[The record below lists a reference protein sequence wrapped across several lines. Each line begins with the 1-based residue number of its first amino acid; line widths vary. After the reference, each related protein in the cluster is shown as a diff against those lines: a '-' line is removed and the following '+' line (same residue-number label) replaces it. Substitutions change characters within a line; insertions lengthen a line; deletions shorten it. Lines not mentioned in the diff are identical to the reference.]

1 MKIIRLFVTITVF
14 LTILLPSFAEES
26 EPEKYIVRT
35 VYFLPKDREPRQDI
49 DAKID
54 KMLKRVHKFY
64 ADQMENYGY
73 DKTFR
78 YETDPDGKALVH
90 HIVGKHDDAQYRKNP
105 TSSFGEFAKKI
116 QTPNTILLVFI
127 DVSGGTIYVNGGN
140 MCGVAF
146 YSGGRIL
153 IPAYGGC
160 FSRITTAHEL
170 GHTFGLPHD
179 WRSGRHIMSY
189 GPGEDKISEAAAL
202 WLDVNPYFNKHRVD
216 AEDRTST
223 SPPQIK
229 DLPVIAYPPDVYHAY
244 FEVTDDRLH
253 HAQLQSLPSWK
264 KTGLS
269 MHGSQTL
276 QGERDFVKYISTGKG
291 ARLTV
296 VDVYGNS
303 NSKWI
308 SFKDVKPSLI
318 LDISGGIADV
328 PDENYTSI
336 RGPWLWMI
344 APAEEN
350 KGGKDSTHIDS
361 LAVVSANTVNEETVS
376 KYGANEGETV
386 GNYAWTLGEIPPN
399 GNINTMLVNIGMTEN
414 TNLDDITSYAFTTL
428 VSETDQPN
436 VMMRVGS
443 DDSIKVWLNGEV
455 VWSNATNRGY
465 RKHDDVFPVNLKKG
479 DNLLLVKV
487 SDGSGSWGMHV
498 GVDAQVFPVYRV
510 PTTTPVYSV
519 AIGGVCNLTPE
530 TTNASADIEYILTVM
545 NTGNTKDT
553 IKLATSGNTTY
564 LRSKKEFDYG
574 DLLTDTTLSP
584 VSVSLAPGASSK
596 VALVVPGFVRATAG
610 DYAVK
615 VTAASENDNTKT
627 AQIITTATIKPFH
640 GVVLAGV
647 DDLTTKTS
655 DVNIGVKYAL
665 TVTNTGNINDT
676 IKLTTS
682 GEVTPTLSQKSVSL
696 APGNSLKVTLTIPG
710 TALATIGDYTVNV
723 IATSEGDNTKADQI
737 RTTTNVHSVPVA
749 IANRN
754 LQDGLIG
761 HWLFDARSGKTVSDA
776 SGNGNNAILLN
787 GATLELNDGKIE
799 GALQL
804 DGNNG
809 AAVSD
814 FADSINGLSAFTLA
828 LWVKSN
834 RANTSKGFI
843 YTGEPDGENPAVY
856 LSYDPAGTL
865 GGGVNLIKA
874 SVNTTEG
881 VQTYES
887 ASGVQ
892 TTEWQHI
899 TLTWQSGEKLA
910 LYINGMPDPSTFNGT
925 ATEGEVTGAIKLL
938 IGRADE
944 DRHASWDGL
953 IDDLRIYNRVLS
965 AEEIADL
972 VPNALSPPVMM
983 PTYEPHNRIRGP
995 WLWMIAPTKQ
1005 NQGGKDSTHIDSLAV
1020 VSANTVNEETTSKYG
1035 ANEGETVGN
1044 YAWTLGEIPPNG
1056 NINTMLVN
1064 IGMTENTDLDDFT
1077 SYALITLVSETDQS
1091 NVMMR
1096 VGSDDSIKVWLN
1108 GEVVWS
1114 QATNRGHNDTV
1125 DIFPVNLKKGDNL
1138 LLVKVSERRGTW
1150 GMHVGVDTEIF
1161 PVYRVPTAIPVYG
1174 IALVGS
1180 NLTTEATNVWAGIKY
1195 IFKVTNTGNTKDTIK
1210 LATSGNVTAM
1220 LSQPSVW
1227 LAPGASSKVTLTIPA
1242 TALAA
1247 VGDYE
1252 VKVAATS
1259 ESDSAKTDQITT
1271 KTTIK
1276 P

>member
-78 YETDPDGKALVH
+78 YETDPDGKTLVH

-105 TSSFGEFAKKI
+105 ASSFGEFAKKI

-127 DVSGGTIYVNGGN
+127 DVSGGTISGN
-140 MCGVAF
+140 ACGVT

-160 FSRITTAHEL
+160 FNWITTAHEL
-170 GHTFGLPHD
+170 GHTFVLPHD
-179 WRSGRHIMSY
+179 FRDGRYIMSY
-189 GPGEDKISEAAAL
+189 GPGPQDRISECAAA
-202 WLDVNPYFNKHRVD
+202 WLSLHPYFNGGRVS
-216 AEDRTST
+216 EVEQGVKVER
-223 SPPQIK
+223 
-229 DLPVIAYPPDVYHAY
+229 LPSIAYPPENLHLFFKITDSEGLYHLRFLHLHTMMHSCKTLSGNQATVK
-244 FEVTDDRLH
+244 FDTATVKGSKRVNIQTVDRN
-253 HAQLQSLPSWK
+253 
-264 KTGLS
+264 GN
-269 MHGSQTL
+269 
-276 QGERDFVKYISTGKG
+276 
-291 ARLTV
+291 AR
-296 VDVYGNS
+296 YSG
-303 NSKWI
+303 WF
-308 SFKDVKPSLI
+308 SFGDIEPTLI
-318 LDISGGIADV
+318 LNISGGIADV

-344 APAEEN
+344 APTEEN

-361 LAVVSANTVNEETVS
+361 LAVVSANTVNEETLS

-436 VMMRVGS
+436 VMMQVGS

-455 VWSNATNRGY
+455 VFSNATNRGY
-465 RKHDDVFPVNLKKG
+465 RKNDDVFPVNLKKG

-487 SDGSGSWGMHV
+487 SDRSGSWGMHV

-530 TTNASADIEYILTVM
+530 ITNASADIEYILTVM

-564 LRSKKEFDYG
+564 LRSKKELDYD

-596 VALVVPGFVRATAG
+596 VVLVVPGFVRATAG

-655 DVNIGVKYAL
+655 DVNTDVKYAL

-682 GEVTPTLSQKSVSL
+682 GEVTPTLSQKSVAL

-710 TALATIGDYTVNV
+710 TALATTGDYTVNV

-737 RTTTNVHSVPVA
+737 RTTTNVHSDA
-749 IANRN
+749 I
-754 LQDGLIG
+754 
-761 HWLFDARSGKTVSDA
+761 
-776 SGNGNNAILLN
+776 
-787 GATLELNDGKIE
+787 
-799 GALQL
+799 
-804 DGNNG
+804 
-809 AAVSD
+809 
-814 FADSINGLSAFTLA
+814 
-828 LWVKSN
+828 
-834 RANTSKGFI
+834 
-843 YTGEPDGENPAVY
+843 PD
-856 LSYDPAGTL
+856 
-865 GGGVNLIKA
+865 
-874 SVNTTEG
+874 TEEI
-881 VQTYES
+881 V
-887 ASGVQ
+887 
-892 TTEWQHI
+892 
-899 TLTWQSGEKLA
+899 
-910 LYINGMPDPSTFNGT
+910 DPS
-925 ATEGEVTGAIKLL
+925 
-938 IGRADE
+938 
-944 DRHASWDGL
+944 
-953 IDDLRIYNRVLS
+953 
-965 AEEIADL
+965 
-972 VPNALSPPVMM
+972 VMM
-983 PTYEPHNRIRGP
+983 PVYQVHNSIRGP

-1020 VSANTVNEETTSKYG
+1020 VSANTVNEETLSKYG
-1035 ANEGETVGN
+1035 ANEGDTVGD
-1044 YAWTLGEIPPNG
+1044 YTWTLGEIPPNG

-1077 SYALITLVSETDQS
+1077 SYALITLVSETDQP

-1114 QATNRGHNDTV
+1114 NATNRGHNDTV
-1125 DIFPVNLKKGDNL
+1125 DTFPVNLKKGDNL
-1138 LLVKVSERRGTW
+1138 LLVKVSERQGIW

-1174 IALVGS
+1174 VALVGS

-1227 LAPGASSKVTLTIPA
+1227 LAPGVSSKVTLTIPA

-1252 VKVAATS
+1252 VKVIATS
-1259 ESDSAKTDQITT
+1259 ESNSAKTDQITT

>member
-1 MKIIRLFVTITVF
+1 MKFISLFVTITAF
-14 LTILLPSFAEES
+14 LTILLPSFAQES

-35 VYFLPKDREPRQDI
+35 VYFLPNDREPRQDI

-105 TSSFGEFAKKI
+105 ASSFGEFAKKI

-127 DVSGGTIYVNGGN
+127 DVSGGTIYVSGVTTSGDV
-140 MCGVAF
+140 CGAA

-160 FSRITTAHEL
+160 FNRIPIAHEL

-179 WRSGRHIMSY
+179 WRSGRYIMSY
-189 GPGEDKISEAAAL
+189 GPGQDKISEAAAL
-202 WLDVNPYFNKHRVD
+202 WLDVHPYFNKHRVD

-264 KTGLS
+264 KNELS

-276 QGERDFVKYISTGKG
+276 QGERGFVKYISTGKG

-308 SFKDVKPSLI
+308 SFKDVKPTLI
-318 LDISGGIADV
+318 LDISGQVTDV
-328 PDENYTSI
+328 PDKNYTSI

-344 APAEEN
+344 APTEEN
-350 KGGKDSTHIDS
+350 MGGKDSTHIDS
-361 LAVVSANTVNEETVS
+361 LAVVSANTVTEETVS

-386 GNYAWTLGEIPPN
+386 GNYVWTLGEIPPN

-498 GVDAQVFPVYRV
+498 GVDAEVFPVYRV
-510 PTTTPVYSV
+510 PTNNPVYGV
-519 AIGGVCNLTPE
+519 ALGGVCNVTPE
-530 TTNASADIEYILTVM
+530 IMNASADIEYIFTVM

-564 LRSKKEFDYG
+564 LRSKKELDND

-655 DVNIGVKYAL
+655 DVNTGVKYAL

-710 TALATIGDYTVNV
+710 TALATTSDYTVNV
-723 IATSEGDNTKADQI
+723 IATSEGDNTKVDQI
-737 RTTTNVHSVPVA
+737 RTITNVY
-749 IANRN
+749 
-754 LQDGLIG
+754 
-761 HWLFDARSGKTVSDA
+761 SDT
-776 SGNGNNAILLN
+776 I
-787 GATLELNDGKIE
+787 
-799 GALQL
+799 
-804 DGNNG
+804 
-809 AAVSD
+809 
-814 FADSINGLSAFTLA
+814 
-828 LWVKSN
+828 
-834 RANTSKGFI
+834 
-843 YTGEPDGENPAVY
+843 PD
-856 LSYDPAGTL
+856 T
-865 GGGVNLIKA
+865 
-874 SVNTTEG
+874 
-881 VQTYES
+881 
-887 ASGVQ
+887 
-892 TTEWQHI
+892 
-899 TLTWQSGEKLA
+899 
-910 LYINGMPDPSTFNGT
+910 
-925 ATEGEVTGAIKLL
+925 
-938 IGRADE
+938 
-944 DRHASWDGL
+944 
-953 IDDLRIYNRVLS
+953 
-965 AEEIADL
+965 EEIVD
-972 VPNALSPPVMM
+972 PPVM
-983 PTYEPHNRIRGP
+983 PIYQVHNRIRGP
-995 WLWMIAPTKQ
+995 WLWMIAPTEQ

-1035 ANEGETVGN
+1035 ANEGETVGD
-1044 YAWTLGEIPPNG
+1044 YTWTLGEIPPDG
-1056 NINTMLVN
+1056 NINTMLMN
-1064 IGMTENTDLDDFT
+1064 IGMTENTDLDNFT
-1077 SYALITLVSETDQS
+1077 SYALITLVSETDQP

-1108 GEVVWS
+1108 GEVIWS
-1114 QATNRGHNDTV
+1114 NATNRGHNDTV

-1138 LLVKVSERRGTW
+1138 LLVKVSDRAGTW

-1174 IALVGS
+1174 VALVGMS
-1180 NLTTEATNVWAGIKY
+1180 NLTTEATDVWAGIKY

-1227 LAPGASSKVTLTIPA
+1227 LAPGVSSKVTLTIPA

-1259 ESDSAKTDQITT
+1259 ESDSTKTAQITT
-1271 KTTIK
+1271 TTIIK

>member
-1 MKIIRLFVTITVF
+1 
-14 LTILLPSFAEES
+14 
-26 EPEKYIVRT
+26 
-35 VYFLPKDREPRQDI
+35 
-49 DAKID
+49 
-54 KMLKRVHKFY
+54 MLKRVHKFY

-105 TSSFGEFAKKI
+105 ASSFGEFAKKI

-127 DVSGGTIYVNGGN
+127 DVSGGTIYVSGVTTSGDV
-140 MCGVAF
+140 CGAA

-160 FSRITTAHEL
+160 FNRIPIAHEL

-179 WRSGRHIMSY
+179 WRSGRYIMSY
-189 GPGEDKISEAAAL
+189 GPGQDKISEAAAL
-202 WLDVNPYFNKHRVD
+202 WLDVHPYFNKHRVD

-264 KTGLS
+264 KNELS

-276 QGERDFVKYISTGKG
+276 QGERGFVKYISTGKG

-308 SFKDVKPSLI
+308 SFKDVKPTLI
-318 LDISGGIADV
+318 LDISGQVTDV
-328 PDENYTSI
+328 PDKNYTSI

-344 APAEEN
+344 APTEEN
-350 KGGKDSTHIDS
+350 MGGKDSTHIDS
-361 LAVVSANTVNEETVS
+361 LAVVSANTVTEETVS

-386 GNYAWTLGEIPPN
+386 GNYVWTLGEIPPN

-498 GVDAQVFPVYRV
+498 GVDAEVFPVYRV
-510 PTTTPVYSV
+510 PTNNPVYGV
-519 AIGGVCNLTPE
+519 ALGGVCNVTPE
-530 TTNASADIEYILTVM
+530 IMNASADIEYIFTVM

-564 LRSKKEFDYG
+564 LRSKKELDND

-655 DVNIGVKYAL
+655 DVNTGVKYAL

-710 TALATIGDYTVNV
+710 TALATTSDYTVNV
-723 IATSEGDNTKADQI
+723 IATSEGDNTKVDQI
-737 RTTTNVHSVPVA
+737 RTITNVY
-749 IANRN
+749 
-754 LQDGLIG
+754 
-761 HWLFDARSGKTVSDA
+761 SDT
-776 SGNGNNAILLN
+776 I
-787 GATLELNDGKIE
+787 
-799 GALQL
+799 
-804 DGNNG
+804 
-809 AAVSD
+809 
-814 FADSINGLSAFTLA
+814 
-828 LWVKSN
+828 
-834 RANTSKGFI
+834 
-843 YTGEPDGENPAVY
+843 PD
-856 LSYDPAGTL
+856 T
-865 GGGVNLIKA
+865 
-874 SVNTTEG
+874 
-881 VQTYES
+881 
-887 ASGVQ
+887 
-892 TTEWQHI
+892 
-899 TLTWQSGEKLA
+899 
-910 LYINGMPDPSTFNGT
+910 
-925 ATEGEVTGAIKLL
+925 
-938 IGRADE
+938 
-944 DRHASWDGL
+944 
-953 IDDLRIYNRVLS
+953 
-965 AEEIADL
+965 EEIVD
-972 VPNALSPPVMM
+972 PPVM
-983 PTYEPHNRIRGP
+983 PIYQVHNRIRGP
-995 WLWMIAPTKQ
+995 WLWMIAPTEQ

-1035 ANEGETVGN
+1035 ANEGETVGD
-1044 YAWTLGEIPPNG
+1044 YTWTLGEIPPDG
-1056 NINTMLVN
+1056 NINTMLMN
-1064 IGMTENTDLDDFT
+1064 IGMTENTDLDNFT
-1077 SYALITLVSETDQS
+1077 SYALITLVSETDQP

-1108 GEVVWS
+1108 GEVIWS
-1114 QATNRGHNDTV
+1114 NATNRGHNDTV

-1138 LLVKVSERRGTW
+1138 LLVKVSDRAGTW

-1174 IALVGS
+1174 VALVGMS
-1180 NLTTEATNVWAGIKY
+1180 NLTTEATDVWAGIKY

-1227 LAPGASSKVTLTIPA
+1227 LAPGVSSKVTLTIPA

-1259 ESDSAKTDQITT
+1259 ESDSTKTAQITT
-1271 KTTIK
+1271 TTIIK

>member
-1 MKIIRLFVTITVF
+1 MKYIQFLAIFSILITC
-14 LTILLPSFAEES
+14 LQPNSFAQENK
-26 EPEKYIVRT
+26 PKANYVKAL
-35 VYFLPKDREPRQDI
+35 YFRPNDRPAKKNINDDI
-49 DAKID
+49 DKLMKHAQ
-54 KMLKRVHKFY
+54 KFY
-64 ADQMENYGY
+64 ANNMENHGFGR
-73 DKTFR
+73 KTFEL
-78 YETDPDGKALVH
+78 ETDKNGKTIVH
-90 HIVGKHDDAQYRKNP
+90 HIIGNDNYEFYKKDESKISRFFDKIKHTDH
-105 TSSFGEFAKKI
+105 
-116 QTPNTILLVFI
+116 TIVAFI
-127 DVSGGTIYVNGGN
+127 DVPGIGL
-140 MCGVAF
+140 CGVAWGLRAF
-146 YSGGRIL
+146 VNANGY
-153 IPAYGGC
+153 C
-160 FSRITTAHEL
+160 FNWNAVAHEL

-179 WRSGRHIMSY
+179 WRSGRYIMSY
-189 GPGEDKISEAAAL
+189 GPGPQDKISEAAAL
-202 WLDVNPYFNKHRVD
+202 WLDVHPYFNKHRVD

-264 KTGLS
+264 KTELS

-276 QGERDFVKYISTGKG
+276 QGERDFVEYISRGNG

-308 SFKDVKPSLI
+308 SFKDVEPTLI
-318 LDISGGIADV
+318 LDISGGVTDV

-344 APAEEN
+344 APTEEN

-376 KYGANEGETV
+376 KYGANEGDTV
-386 GNYAWTLGEIPPN
+386 GDYTWTLGEIPPN
-399 GNINTMLVNIGMTEN
+399 GNINTMLVNIGTTEN
-414 TNLDDITSYAFTTL
+414 TDLDDFTSYAFTTL

-455 VWSNATNRGY
+455 VFSNATNRGY
-465 RKHDDVFPVNLKKG
+465 RKNDDVFPVNLKKG

-487 SDGSGSWGMHV
+487 SDRSGSWGMHV
-498 GVDAQVFPVYRV
+498 GVDAEVFPVYRV
-510 PTTTPVYSV
+510 PTTTPVYGV
-519 AIGGVCNLTPE
+519 ALGCVCNVTPE
-530 TTNASADIEYILTVM
+530 ISNASADIEYILTVM

-564 LRSKKEFDYG
+564 LRSKKELDND

-627 AQIITTATIKPFH
+627 AQTITTATIKPFH

-655 DVNIGVKYAL
+655 DVNTDVKYAL

-682 GEVTPTLSQKSVSL
+682 GKVTPTLSQKSLSL

-710 TALATIGDYTVNV
+710 TALATTGDYTVNV

-737 RTTTNVHSVPVA
+737 RTITNVHSDT
-749 IANRN
+749 I
-754 LQDGLIG
+754 
-761 HWLFDARSGKTVSDA
+761 
-776 SGNGNNAILLN
+776 
-787 GATLELNDGKIE
+787 
-799 GALQL
+799 
-804 DGNNG
+804 
-809 AAVSD
+809 
-814 FADSINGLSAFTLA
+814 
-828 LWVKSN
+828 
-834 RANTSKGFI
+834 
-843 YTGEPDGENPAVY
+843 PD
-856 LSYDPAGTL
+856 T
-865 GGGVNLIKA
+865 
-874 SVNTTEG
+874 
-881 VQTYES
+881 
-887 ASGVQ
+887 
-892 TTEWQHI
+892 
-899 TLTWQSGEKLA
+899 
-910 LYINGMPDPSTFNGT
+910 
-925 ATEGEVTGAIKLL
+925 
-938 IGRADE
+938 
-944 DRHASWDGL
+944 
-953 IDDLRIYNRVLS
+953 
-965 AEEIADL
+965 EEIVA
-972 VPNALSPPVMM
+972 PPVMM
-983 PTYEPHNRIRGP
+983 PVYQVHNSIRGP

-1020 VSANTVNEETTSKYG
+1020 VTGYTVNESTVSKYG
-1035 ANEGETVGN
+1035 ANEGDTVGD
-1044 YAWTLGEIPPNG
+1044 YTWTIGEIPPNG

-1064 IGMTENTDLDDFT
+1064 IGMTENTDLDNFT
-1077 SYALITLVSETDQS
+1077 SYALITLVSETDQP

-1114 QATNRGHNDTV
+1114 NATNRGHNDTV

-1138 LLVKVSERRGTW
+1138 LLVKVSERQGIW

-1161 PVYRVPTAIPVYG
+1161 PVYRVPPTTPVYG
-1174 IALVGS
+1174 VAIGGVS
-1180 NLTTEATNVWAGIKY
+1180 KLTTEATDVWASIKY

-1227 LAPGASSKVTLTIPA
+1227 LAPGVSSKVTLTIPA

>member
-35 VYFLPKDREPRQDI
+35 VYFLPNDREPRQDI

-127 DVSGGTIYVNGGN
+127 DVSGGTIYFNGGN
-140 MCGVAF
+140 MCGVAS

-160 FSRITTAHEL
+160 FNRITTAHEL

-189 GPGEDKISEAAAL
+189 GPGKDKISEAAAL

-253 HAQLQSLPSWK
+253 HAQLQSRPSGE

-308 SFKDVKPSLI
+308 SFKDVKPTLI
-318 LDISGGIADV
+318 LDISGQVTDV
-328 PDENYTSI
+328 PDKNYTSI

-344 APAEEN
+344 APTEEN
-350 KGGKDSTHIDS
+350 MGGKDSTHIDS
-361 LAVVSANTVNEETVS
+361 LAVVSANTVTEETVS
-376 KYGANEGETV
+376 KYGANEGKTV
-386 GNYAWTLGEIPPN
+386 GNYVWTLGEIPPN
-399 GNINTMLVNIGMTEN
+399 GNINTMLVDIGMTEN
-414 TNLDDITSYAFTTL
+414 TDLDDFTSYAFTTL

-455 VWSNATNRGY
+455 VWSQAKNRG
-465 RKHDDVFPVNLKKG
+465 HNNIVDIFPVNLKKG

-487 SDGSGSWGMHV
+487 SDRAGTWGMHV

-510 PTTTPVYSV
+510 PTNNPVYGV
-519 AIGGVCNLTPE
+519 ALGGVCNVTPE
-530 TTNASADIEYILTVM
+530 IMNASADIEYIFTVM

-564 LRSKKEFDYG
+564 LRSKKELDYD

-596 VALVVPGFVRATAG
+596 VVLVVPGFVRATAG

-655 DVNIGVKYAL
+655 DVNTGVKYAL

-710 TALATIGDYTVNV
+710 TALATADDYAVNV
-723 IATSEGDNTKADQI
+723 IATSESDNTKTDQI
-737 RTTTNVHSVPVA
+737 RTITNVY
-749 IANRN
+749 
-754 LQDGLIG
+754 
-761 HWLFDARSGKTVSDA
+761 SDT
-776 SGNGNNAILLN
+776 I
-787 GATLELNDGKIE
+787 
-799 GALQL
+799 
-804 DGNNG
+804 
-809 AAVSD
+809 
-814 FADSINGLSAFTLA
+814 
-828 LWVKSN
+828 
-834 RANTSKGFI
+834 
-843 YTGEPDGENPAVY
+843 PD
-856 LSYDPAGTL
+856 T
-865 GGGVNLIKA
+865 
-874 SVNTTEG
+874 
-881 VQTYES
+881 
-887 ASGVQ
+887 
-892 TTEWQHI
+892 
-899 TLTWQSGEKLA
+899 
-910 LYINGMPDPSTFNGT
+910 
-925 ATEGEVTGAIKLL
+925 
-938 IGRADE
+938 
-944 DRHASWDGL
+944 
-953 IDDLRIYNRVLS
+953 
-965 AEEIADL
+965 EEIVD
-972 VPNALSPPVMM
+972 PPVM
-983 PTYEPHNRIRGP
+983 PIYQVHNRIRGP

-1005 NQGGKDSTHIDSLAV
+1005 NKGGKDSTHIDSLAV
-1020 VSANTVNEETTSKYG
+1020 VSASTVNEETLSKYG
-1035 ANEGETVGN
+1035 ANEGETVGD
-1044 YAWTLGEIPPNG
+1044 YVWTLGEIPTDG

-1064 IGMTENTDLDDFT
+1064 IGMTENTDLNDFT
-1077 SYALITLVSETDQS
+1077 SYALITLKSQKDQP
-1091 NVMMR
+1091 NVTMR

-1114 QATNRGHNDTV
+1114 NATNRGHNDTV

-1138 LLVKVSERRGTW
+1138 LLVKVSEGKGIW

-1161 PVYRVPTAIPVYG
+1161 PVYRAPTTTPVYG
-1174 IALVGS
+1174 VALVGMS
-1180 NLTTEATNVWAGIKY
+1180 NLTTEATDVWAGIKY

-1227 LAPGASSKVTLTIPA
+1227 LAPGVSSKVTLTIPA
-1242 TALAA
+1242 TALAT

-1252 VKVAATS
+1252 VKVVATS

>member
-1 MKIIRLFVTITVF
+1 MKFKCLFVTIISL
-14 LTILLPSFAEES
+14 LTILLPSFAQ
-26 EPEKYIVRT
+26 EPELQQNDYIVKLF
-35 VYFLPKDREPRQDI
+35 YFLPNDREPRQDI

-54 KMLKRVHKFY
+54 KMLKQVQKFY

-73 DKTFR
+73 DRKTFR
-78 YETDPDGKALVH
+78 FETDADGNAVVH
-90 HIVGKHDDAQYRKNP
+90 HIVGKKDDAQYRKNP
-105 TSSFGEFAKKI
+105 ASSFGEFAKKI

-127 DVSGGTIYVNGGN
+127 DVSGGTIGGN
-140 MCGVAF
+140 ACGVT

-160 FSRITTAHEL
+160 FNWITTAHEL
-170 GHTFGLPHD
+170 GHTFLLQHD
-179 WRSGRHIMSY
+179 FRNGSYIMSY
-189 GPGEDKISEAAAL
+189 GPGPQNKISQCAAE
-202 WLDVNPYFNKHRVD
+202 WLDVHPYFNPNRIRSNKRG
-216 AEDRTST
+216 
-223 SPPQIK
+223 QIK
-229 DLPVIAYPPDVYHAY
+229 MLSSSIAYPPNDVHTFFEITDPDGLYHVR
-244 FEVTDDRLH
+244 FLH
-253 HAQLQSLPSWK
+253 GYLTMHSCKSLDGEREIVKFTTPA
-264 KTGLS
+264 
-269 MHGSQTL
+269 QTL
-276 QGERDFVKYISTGKG
+276 ETDRVNVQV
-291 ARLTV
+291 A
-296 VDVYGNS
+296 DVNGHIT
-303 NSKWI
+303 WGGWF
-308 SFKDVKPSLI
+308 SFKNLEPNLI
-318 LDISGGIADV
+318 LDISGGVTDV
-328 PDENYTSI
+328 PDRLYSSI

-344 APAEEN
+344 APTKQN
-350 KGGKDSTHIDS
+350 QGGKDSTHIDS

-376 KYGANEGETV
+376 KYGANEGDTV
-386 GNYAWTLGEIPPN
+386 GDYTWTLGEIPPN
-399 GNINTMLVNIGMTEN
+399 GNINTMLVNIDMTEN
-414 TNLDDITSYAFTTL
+414 TDLDDFTSYAFTTL

-455 VWSNATNRGY
+455 VWSQATNRAY
-465 RKHDDVFPVNLKKG
+465 RKNDDVFPVNLKKG

-487 SDGSGSWGMHV
+487 SDRQGTWGMHV
-498 GVDAQVFPVYRV
+498 GVDAEVFPIYRV

-530 TTNASADIEYILTVM
+530 ISNASADIEYILTVM

-564 LRSKKEFDYG
+564 LRSKKELDYD

-596 VALVVPGFVRATAG
+596 VVLVVPGFVRATAG

-655 DVNIGVKYAL
+655 DVNTDVKYAL

-682 GEVTPTLSQKSVSL
+682 GEVTPTLSQKSVAL

-710 TALATIGDYTVNV
+710 TALATTGDYTVNV

-737 RTTTNVHSVPVA
+737 RTTTNVHSDA
-749 IANRN
+749 I
-754 LQDGLIG
+754 
-761 HWLFDARSGKTVSDA
+761 
-776 SGNGNNAILLN
+776 
-787 GATLELNDGKIE
+787 
-799 GALQL
+799 
-804 DGNNG
+804 
-809 AAVSD
+809 
-814 FADSINGLSAFTLA
+814 
-828 LWVKSN
+828 
-834 RANTSKGFI
+834 
-843 YTGEPDGENPAVY
+843 PD
-856 LSYDPAGTL
+856 
-865 GGGVNLIKA
+865 
-874 SVNTTEG
+874 TEEI
-881 VQTYES
+881 V
-887 ASGVQ
+887 
-892 TTEWQHI
+892 
-899 TLTWQSGEKLA
+899 
-910 LYINGMPDPSTFNGT
+910 DPS
-925 ATEGEVTGAIKLL
+925 
-938 IGRADE
+938 
-944 DRHASWDGL
+944 
-953 IDDLRIYNRVLS
+953 
-965 AEEIADL
+965 
-972 VPNALSPPVMM
+972 VMM
-983 PTYEPHNRIRGP
+983 PVYQVHNSIRGP

-1020 VSANTVNEETTSKYG
+1020 VSANTVNEETLSKYG
-1035 ANEGETVGN
+1035 ANEGDTVGD
-1044 YAWTLGEIPPNG
+1044 YTWTLGEIPPNG

-1077 SYALITLVSETDQS
+1077 SYALITLVSETDQP

-1114 QATNRGHNDTV
+1114 NATNRGHNDTV
-1125 DIFPVNLKKGDNL
+1125 DTFPVNLKKGDNL
-1138 LLVKVSERRGTW
+1138 LLVKVSERQGIW

-1174 IALVGS
+1174 VALVGS

-1227 LAPGASSKVTLTIPA
+1227 LAPGVSSKVTLTIPA

-1252 VKVAATS
+1252 VKVIATS
-1259 ESDSAKTDQITT
+1259 ESNSAKTDQITT

>member
-1 MKIIRLFVTITVF
+1 MEYIQFLAIFSILITY
-14 LTILLPSFAEES
+14 LQPNSFAQENK
-26 EPEKYIVRT
+26 PKANYVKAL
-35 VYFLPKDREPRQDI
+35 YFRPNDRPAKKNINDDI
-49 DAKID
+49 DKLMKHAQ
-54 KMLKRVHKFY
+54 KFY
-64 ADQMENYGY
+64 ANNMENHGFGR
-73 DKTFR
+73 KTFEL
-78 YETDPDGKALVH
+78 ETDKNGKTIVH
-90 HIVGKHDDAQYRKNP
+90 HIIGDDNYEFYKKDEQEILIFFDKIKN
-105 TSSFGEFAKKI
+105 TDHI
-116 QTPNTILLVFI
+116 QVAFI
-127 DVSGGTIYVNGGN
+127 DVPGIGLCGLVFELHVLVNANG
-140 MCGVAF
+140 
-146 YSGGRIL
+146 Y
-153 IPAYGGC
+153 C
-160 FSRITTAHEL
+160 FNWNAVTHEL
-170 GHTFGLPHD
+170 GHAFGLPHD
-179 WRSGRHIMSY
+179 WRSGRYIMSY
-189 GPGEDKISEAAAL
+189 GPGPQDKISEAAAL
-202 WLDVNPYFNKHRVD
+202 WLDVHPYFNKHRVD

-253 HAQLQSLPSWK
+253 HAQLQSRPSGE
-264 KTGLS
+264 KTELS

-276 QGERDFVKYISTGKG
+276 QGERDFVEYISMGND

-303 NSKWI
+303 NSKLI

-318 LDISGGIADV
+318 LDISGQVTDV
-328 PDENYTSI
+328 PDRLYSSI

-344 APAEEN
+344 APTKQN
-350 KGGKDSTHIDS
+350 QGGKDSTHIDS
-361 LAVVSANTVNEETVS
+361 LAVVSANTVNEETLS

-428 VSETDQPN
+428 VSETDQLN
-436 VMMRVGS
+436 VIMRVGS
-443 DDSIKVWLNGEV
+443 DDSVKVWLNGEV
-455 VWSNATNRGY
+455 VWSNATNRVY
-465 RKHDDVFPVNLKKG
+465 RKHDDVFLVNLKKG
-479 DNLLLVKV
+479 DNLLLMKV
-487 SDGSGSWGMHV
+487 SDRSGSWGMHV
-498 GVDAQVFPVYRV
+498 GVDTEVFPVYRV
-510 PTTTPVYSV
+510 PTAIPVYGV
-519 AIGGVCNLTPE
+519 AIGGVCNVTPE
-530 TTNASADIEYILTVM
+530 ITNASADIEYILTVM

-655 DVNIGVKYAL
+655 DVNTDVKYAL

-682 GEVTPTLSQKSVSL
+682 GEVTPTLSQKSVAL

-710 TALATIGDYTVNV
+710 TALATTGDYTVNV

-737 RTTTNVHSVPVA
+737 RTTTNVHSDA
-749 IANRN
+749 I
-754 LQDGLIG
+754 
-761 HWLFDARSGKTVSDA
+761 
-776 SGNGNNAILLN
+776 
-787 GATLELNDGKIE
+787 
-799 GALQL
+799 
-804 DGNNG
+804 
-809 AAVSD
+809 
-814 FADSINGLSAFTLA
+814 
-828 LWVKSN
+828 
-834 RANTSKGFI
+834 
-843 YTGEPDGENPAVY
+843 PD
-856 LSYDPAGTL
+856 
-865 GGGVNLIKA
+865 
-874 SVNTTEG
+874 TEEI
-881 VQTYES
+881 V
-887 ASGVQ
+887 
-892 TTEWQHI
+892 
-899 TLTWQSGEKLA
+899 
-910 LYINGMPDPSTFNGT
+910 DPS
-925 ATEGEVTGAIKLL
+925 
-938 IGRADE
+938 
-944 DRHASWDGL
+944 
-953 IDDLRIYNRVLS
+953 
-965 AEEIADL
+965 
-972 VPNALSPPVMM
+972 VMM
-983 PTYEPHNRIRGP
+983 PVYQVHNSIRGP
-995 WLWMIAPTKQ
+995 WLWMIAPTEQ

-1020 VSANTVNEETTSKYG
+1020 ITGYTVNENTVSKYG
-1035 ANEGETVGN
+1035 ANEGDTVGD

-1064 IGMTENTDLDDFT
+1064 IGMTENTDLDNFT
-1077 SYALITLVSETDQS
+1077 SYALITLVSETDQP

-1096 VGSDDSIKVWLN
+1096 VRSDDSIKVWLN

-1114 QATNRGHNDTV
+1114 NATNRGHNDTV
-1125 DIFPVNLKKGDNL
+1125 DTFPVNLKKGDNL
-1138 LLVKVSERRGTW
+1138 LLVKVSERAGTWDMHVGVDTIEQILSQRVRNRIW

-1174 IALVGS
+1174 VALVGS

-1227 LAPGASSKVTLTIPA
+1227 LAPGASSKVTLMIPA

-1252 VKVAATS
+1252 VKVVATS

>member
-1 MKIIRLFVTITVF
+1 MKYIQFLAIFSILITC
-14 LTILLPSFAEES
+14 LQPNSFAQENK
-26 EPEKYIVRT
+26 PKANYVK
-35 VYFLPKDREPRQDI
+35 VLYFRPNDRPAKKNINDDI
-49 DAKID
+49 DKLTKHAQ
-54 KMLKRVHKFY
+54 KFY
-64 ADQMENYGY
+64 ANNMEKHGFGR
-73 DKTFR
+73 KTFEL
-78 YETDPDGKALVH
+78 ETDKNGKTIVH
-90 HIVGKHDDAQYRKNP
+90 HIIGDNNYEFYKKDEPKISRFFDKIKP
-105 TSSFGEFAKKI
+105 TDHI
-116 QTPNTILLVFI
+116 QVAFI
-127 DVSGGTIYVNGGN
+127 DVPGIGL
-140 MCGVAF
+140 CGVAF
-146 YSGGRIL
+146 GLRAFVNANGY
-153 IPAYGGC
+153 C
-160 FSRITTAHEL
+160 FNWNAVAHEL

-179 WRSGRHIMSY
+179 WRSGRYIMSY
-189 GPGEDKISEAAAL
+189 GPGPQDKISEAAAL
-202 WLDVNPYFNKHRVD
+202 WLDVHPYFNKHRVD

-264 KTGLS
+264 KNELS

-276 QGERDFVKYISTGKG
+276 QGERGFVKYISRGNG

-308 SFKDVKPSLI
+308 SFKDVKPTLI
-318 LDISGGIADV
+318 LDISGGVTDM
-328 PDENYTSI
+328 PNKSHTSI

-344 APAEEN
+344 APTEEN

-361 LAVVSANTVNEETVS
+361 LAVVSANTVNEETLS
-376 KYGANEGETV
+376 KYGANEGEIV

-519 AIGGVCNLTPE
+519 AIGGVGNLTPE
-530 TTNASADIEYILTVM
+530 ISNASADIEYILTVM

-564 LRSKKEFDYG
+564 LRSKKELDYD

-655 DVNIGVKYAL
+655 DVNTDVKYAL

-682 GEVTPTLSQKSVSL
+682 GKVTPTLSQKSVSL

-710 TALATIGDYTVNV
+710 TALATTGDYTVNV

-737 RTTTNVHSVPVA
+737 RTTTNVHSDA
-749 IANRN
+749 I
-754 LQDGLIG
+754 
-761 HWLFDARSGKTVSDA
+761 
-776 SGNGNNAILLN
+776 
-787 GATLELNDGKIE
+787 
-799 GALQL
+799 
-804 DGNNG
+804 
-809 AAVSD
+809 
-814 FADSINGLSAFTLA
+814 
-828 LWVKSN
+828 
-834 RANTSKGFI
+834 
-843 YTGEPDGENPAVY
+843 PD
-856 LSYDPAGTL
+856 
-865 GGGVNLIKA
+865 
-874 SVNTTEG
+874 TEEI
-881 VQTYES
+881 V
-887 ASGVQ
+887 
-892 TTEWQHI
+892 
-899 TLTWQSGEKLA
+899 
-910 LYINGMPDPSTFNGT
+910 DPS
-925 ATEGEVTGAIKLL
+925 
-938 IGRADE
+938 
-944 DRHASWDGL
+944 
-953 IDDLRIYNRVLS
+953 
-965 AEEIADL
+965 
-972 VPNALSPPVMM
+972 VMM
-983 PTYEPHNRIRGP
+983 PVYQVHNSIRGP
-995 WLWMIAPTKQ
+995 WLWMIAPTEQ

-1020 VSANTVNEETTSKYG
+1020 ITGYTVNENTVSKYG
-1035 ANEGETVGN
+1035 ANEGDTVGD

-1125 DIFPVNLKKGDNL
+1125 DIFLVNLKKGDNL
-1138 LLVKVSERRGTW
+1138 LLVKVSERQGIW

-1174 IALVGS
+1174 VALVGS

-1227 LAPGASSKVTLTIPA
+1227 LAPGASSKVTLMIPA

-1252 VKVAATS
+1252 VKVVATS

>member
-1 MKIIRLFVTITVF
+1 MKYIQFLAIFSILITC
-14 LTILLPSFAEES
+14 LQPNSFAQENK
-26 EPEKYIVRT
+26 PKANYVK
-35 VYFLPKDREPRQDI
+35 VLYFRPNDRPAKKNINDDI
-49 DAKID
+49 DKLTKHAQ
-54 KMLKRVHKFY
+54 KFY
-64 ADQMENYGY
+64 ANNMEKHGFGR
-73 DKTFR
+73 KTFEL
-78 YETDPDGKALVH
+78 ETDKNGKTIVH
-90 HIVGKHDDAQYRKNP
+90 HIIGDNNYEFYKKDEPKISRFFDKIKP
-105 TSSFGEFAKKI
+105 TDHI
-116 QTPNTILLVFI
+116 QVAFI
-127 DVSGGTIYVNGGN
+127 DVPGIGL
-140 MCGVAF
+140 CGVAF
-146 YSGGRIL
+146 GLRAFVNANGY
-153 IPAYGGC
+153 C
-160 FSRITTAHEL
+160 FNWNAVAHEL

-179 WRSGRHIMSY
+179 WRSGRYIMSY
-189 GPGEDKISEAAAL
+189 GPGPQDKISEAAAL
-202 WLDVNPYFNKHRVD
+202 WLDVHPYFNKHRVD

-264 KTGLS
+264 KNELS

-276 QGERDFVKYISTGKG
+276 QGERGFVKYISRGNG

-308 SFKDVKPSLI
+308 SFKDVKPTLI
-318 LDISGGIADV
+318 LDISGGVTDM
-328 PDENYTSI
+328 PNKSHTSI

-344 APAEEN
+344 APTEEN

-361 LAVVSANTVNEETVS
+361 LAVVSANTVNEETLS
-376 KYGANEGETV
+376 KYGANEGEIV

-519 AIGGVCNLTPE
+519 AIGCVGNLTPE
-530 TTNASADIEYILTVM
+530 ISNASADIEYILTVM

-564 LRSKKEFDYG
+564 LRSKKELDYD

-655 DVNIGVKYAL
+655 DVNTDVKYAL

-682 GEVTPTLSQKSVSL
+682 GKVTPTLSQKSVSL

-710 TALATIGDYTVNV
+710 TALATTGDYTVNV

-737 RTTTNVHSVPVA
+737 RTTTNVHSDA
-749 IANRN
+749 I
-754 LQDGLIG
+754 
-761 HWLFDARSGKTVSDA
+761 
-776 SGNGNNAILLN
+776 
-787 GATLELNDGKIE
+787 
-799 GALQL
+799 
-804 DGNNG
+804 
-809 AAVSD
+809 
-814 FADSINGLSAFTLA
+814 
-828 LWVKSN
+828 
-834 RANTSKGFI
+834 
-843 YTGEPDGENPAVY
+843 PD
-856 LSYDPAGTL
+856 
-865 GGGVNLIKA
+865 
-874 SVNTTEG
+874 TEEI
-881 VQTYES
+881 V
-887 ASGVQ
+887 
-892 TTEWQHI
+892 
-899 TLTWQSGEKLA
+899 
-910 LYINGMPDPSTFNGT
+910 DPS
-925 ATEGEVTGAIKLL
+925 
-938 IGRADE
+938 
-944 DRHASWDGL
+944 
-953 IDDLRIYNRVLS
+953 
-965 AEEIADL
+965 
-972 VPNALSPPVMM
+972 VMM
-983 PTYEPHNRIRGP
+983 PVYQVHNSIRGP
-995 WLWMIAPTKQ
+995 WLWMIAPTEQ

-1020 VSANTVNEETTSKYG
+1020 ITGYTVNENTVSKYG
-1035 ANEGETVGN
+1035 ANEGDTVGD

-1125 DIFPVNLKKGDNL
+1125 DIFLVNLKKGDNL
-1138 LLVKVSERRGTW
+1138 LLVKVSERQGIW

-1174 IALVGS
+1174 VALVGS

-1227 LAPGASSKVTLTIPA
+1227 LAPGASSKVTLMIPA

-1252 VKVAATS
+1252 VKVVATS

>member
-105 TSSFGEFAKKI
+105 ASSFGEFAKKI
-116 QTPNTILLVFI
+116 QTPKTILLVFI
-127 DVSGGTIYVNGGN
+127 DVSGGTIGGYA
-140 MCGVAF
+140 CGVT

-160 FSRITTAHEL
+160 FNWITTAHEL
-170 GHTFGLPHD
+170 GHTFVLPHD
-179 WRSGRHIMSY
+179 FRDGRYIMSY
-189 GPGEDKISEAAAL
+189 GPGPQDRISECAAA
-202 WLDVNPYFNKHRVD
+202 WLSLNPYFNGGRVS
-216 AEDRTST
+216 EVEQGVKVER
-223 SPPQIK
+223 
-229 DLPVIAYPPDVYHAY
+229 LPSIAYPPENLHLFFKITDPEGLYHLRFLHLHTMMHSCKTLSGNQATVK
-244 FEVTDDRLH
+244 FDTATVKGSKRVNIQTVDRN
-253 HAQLQSLPSWK
+253 
-264 KTGLS
+264 GN
-269 MHGSQTL
+269 
-276 QGERDFVKYISTGKG
+276 
-291 ARLTV
+291 AR
-296 VDVYGNS
+296 YSG
-303 NSKWI
+303 WF
-308 SFKDVKPSLI
+308 SFGDIEPTLI
-318 LDISGGIADV
+318 LNISGGIADV

-344 APAEEN
+344 APTEEN

-361 LAVVSANTVNEETVS
+361 LAVVSANTVNEETLS

-436 VMMRVGS
+436 VMMQVGS

-455 VWSNATNRGY
+455 VFSNATNRGY
-465 RKHDDVFPVNLKKG
+465 RKNDDVFPVNLKKG

-487 SDGSGSWGMHV
+487 SDRSGSWGMHV

-510 PTTTPVYSV
+510 PTTNPVYSV

-530 TTNASADIEYILTVM
+530 ITNASADIEYIFTVM

-564 LRSKKEFDYG
+564 LRSKKELDND

-655 DVNIGVKYAL
+655 DVNTDVKYAL

-682 GEVTPTLSQKSVSL
+682 GKVTPTLSQKSVAL

-710 TALATIGDYTVNV
+710 TALATTGDYTVNV

-737 RTTTNVHSVPVA
+737 RTITNVHSDA
-749 IANRN
+749 I
-754 LQDGLIG
+754 
-761 HWLFDARSGKTVSDA
+761 
-776 SGNGNNAILLN
+776 
-787 GATLELNDGKIE
+787 
-799 GALQL
+799 
-804 DGNNG
+804 
-809 AAVSD
+809 
-814 FADSINGLSAFTLA
+814 
-828 LWVKSN
+828 
-834 RANTSKGFI
+834 
-843 YTGEPDGENPAVY
+843 PD
-856 LSYDPAGTL
+856 
-865 GGGVNLIKA
+865 
-874 SVNTTEG
+874 TEDI
-881 VQTYES
+881 V
-887 ASGVQ
+887 
-892 TTEWQHI
+892 
-899 TLTWQSGEKLA
+899 
-910 LYINGMPDPSTFNGT
+910 DPS
-925 ATEGEVTGAIKLL
+925 
-938 IGRADE
+938 
-944 DRHASWDGL
+944 
-953 IDDLRIYNRVLS
+953 
-965 AEEIADL
+965 
-972 VPNALSPPVMM
+972 VMM
-983 PTYEPHNRIRGP
+983 PVYQVHNSIRGP

-1020 VSANTVNEETTSKYG
+1020 VSANTVNEETLSKYG
-1035 ANEGETVGN
+1035 ANEGDTVGN

-1064 IGMTENTDLDDFT
+1064 IGMTENTDLDNFT
-1077 SYALITLVSETDQS
+1077 SYALITLVSETDQP

-1114 QATNRGHNDTV
+1114 NATNRGHNDTV
-1125 DIFPVNLKKGDNL
+1125 DTFPVNLKKGDNL
-1138 LLVKVSERRGTW
+1138 LLVKVSERQGIW

-1174 IALVGS
+1174 VALVGS
-1180 NLTTEATNVWAGIKY
+1180 NLTTEATDVWAGIKY
-1195 IFKVTNTGNTKDTIK
+1195 IFKVTNTGNTKDTVK

-1227 LAPGASSKVTLTIPA
+1227 LAPGVSSKVTLTIPA

-1252 VKVAATS
+1252 VKVVATS

>member
-78 YETDPDGKALVH
+78 YETDPDGKTLVH

-105 TSSFGEFAKKI
+105 ASSFGEFAKKI

-127 DVSGGTIYVNGGN
+127 DVSGGTISGN
-140 MCGVAF
+140 ACGVT

-160 FSRITTAHEL
+160 FNWITTAHEL
-170 GHTFGLPHD
+170 GHTFVLPHD
-179 WRSGRHIMSY
+179 FRDGRYIMSY
-189 GPGEDKISEAAAL
+189 GPGPQDRISECAAA
-202 WLDVNPYFNKHRVD
+202 WLSLHPYFNGGRVS
-216 AEDRTST
+216 EVEQGVKVER
-223 SPPQIK
+223 
-229 DLPVIAYPPDVYHAY
+229 LPSIAYPPENLHLFFKITDSEGLYHLRFLHLHTMMHSCKTLSGNQATVK
-244 FEVTDDRLH
+244 FDTATVKGSKRVNIQTVDRN
-253 HAQLQSLPSWK
+253 
-264 KTGLS
+264 GN
-269 MHGSQTL
+269 
-276 QGERDFVKYISTGKG
+276 
-291 ARLTV
+291 AR
-296 VDVYGNS
+296 YSG
-303 NSKWI
+303 WF
-308 SFKDVKPSLI
+308 SFGDIEPTLI
-318 LDISGGIADV
+318 LDISDGITDV

-344 APAEEN
+344 VPTEEN

-361 LAVVSANTVNEETVS
+361 LAVVSANTVNEETLS

-455 VWSNATNRGY
+455 VWSNATNRVY

-530 TTNASADIEYILTVM
+530 ITNASADIEYILTVM

-564 LRSKKEFDYG
+564 LRSKKELDYD

-655 DVNIGVKYAL
+655 DVNTGVKYAL

-710 TALATIGDYTVNV
+710 TALATTGDYTVNV

-899 TLTWQSGEKLA
+899 ALTWQSGEKLA

-1125 DIFPVNLKKGDNL
+1125 DIFLVNLKKGDNL
-1138 LLVKVSERRGTW
+1138 LLVKVSERQGIW

-1174 IALVGS
+1174 VALVGS

-1252 VKVAATS
+1252 VKVVATS

>member
-1 MKIIRLFVTITVF
+1 MKYIQFLVIFSILITC
-14 LTILLPSFAEES
+14 LQHSFAQENK
-26 EPEKYIVRT
+26 PKANYVK
-35 VYFLPKDREPRQDI
+35 VLYFRPNDRPAKKNINDDI
-49 DAKID
+49 DKLTKHAQ
-54 KMLKRVHKFY
+54 KFY
-64 ADQMENYGY
+64 ANNMEKHGFGR
-73 DKTFR
+73 KTFEL
-78 YETDPDGKALVH
+78 ETDKNGKTIVH
-90 HIVGKHDDAQYRKNP
+90 HIIGDNNYEFYKKDEPKISRFFDKIYP
-105 TSSFGEFAKKI
+105 TDHI
-116 QTPNTILLVFI
+116 QVAFI
-127 DVSGGTIYVNGGN
+127 DVPGIGL
-140 MCGVAF
+140 CGVA
-146 YSGGRIL
+146 
-153 IPAYGGC
+153 YGLRTFVNANGYC
-160 FSRITTAHEL
+160 FNWDTVAHEL

-179 WRSGRHIMSY
+179 WRSGRYIMSY
-189 GPGEDKISEAAAL
+189 GPGPQDKISEAAAL
-202 WLDVNPYFNKHRVD
+202 WLDVHPYFNKHRVD

-253 HAQLQSLPSWK
+253 HAQLQSLSSWK

-276 QGERDFVKYISTGKG
+276 QGERGFVKYISRGNG

-308 SFKDVKPSLI
+308 SFKDVKPTLI
-318 LDISGGIADV
+318 LDISGGVTDM
-328 PDENYTSI
+328 PNKSHTSI

-344 APAEEN
+344 APTEEN
-350 KGGKDSTHIDS
+350 MGGKDSTHIDS
-361 LAVVSANTVNEETVS
+361 LAVVSANTVNEETTS
-376 KYGANEGETV
+376 KYGANEGDTV
-386 GNYAWTLGEIPPN
+386 GDYTWTLGEILPN

-414 TNLDDITSYAFTTL
+414 TNLDDITAYAFTTL

-443 DDSIKVWLNGEV
+443 DDSIKVWFNGEV
-455 VWSNATNRGY
+455 VWSQATNRAY
-465 RKHDDVFPVNLKKG
+465 RKNDDVFPVNLKKG

-487 SDGSGSWGMHV
+487 SDRSGSWGMHV

-530 TTNASADIEYILTVM
+530 ITNASADIEYILTVV

-564 LRSKKEFDYG
+564 LRSKKELDY
-574 DLLTDTTLSP
+574 DDRLTDTTLSP

-596 VALVVPGFVRATAG
+596 VALVIPGFVRATAG

-615 VTAASENDNTKT
+615 VAATSENDNTKT
-627 AQIITTATIKPFH
+627 DQIITTATIKPFH

-655 DVNIGVKYAL
+655 DVNTDVKYAL

-696 APGNSLKVTLTIPG
+696 APGNSLKVILTIPG
-710 TALATIGDYTVNV
+710 TALATTGDYTVNV
-723 IATSEGDNTKADQI
+723 IATSESDNTKADQI

-754 LQDGLIG
+754 LQDRLIG
-761 HWLFDARSGKTVSDA
+761 HWLFDARSGKNVSDA

-843 YTGEPDGENPAVY
+843 YTGEPEGENPAVY

-899 TLTWQSGEKLA
+899 ALTWQSGEKLA

-983 PTYEPHNRIRGP
+983 PTYKPHNRIRGP

-1035 ANEGETVGN
+1035 ANEGDTVGN

-1077 SYALITLVSETDQS
+1077 SYALITLVSETDQP

-1114 QATNRGHNDTV
+1114 NATNRAHKDTV
-1125 DIFPVNLKKGDNL
+1125 DIFLVNLKKGDNL
-1138 LLVKVSERRGTW
+1138 LLVKVSERAGTW

-1174 IALVGS
+1174 VALVGS
-1180 NLTTEATNVWAGIKY
+1180 NLTTEATDVWAGIKY

-1227 LAPGASSKVTLTIPA
+1227 LAPGVSSKVTLTIPA
-1242 TALAA
+1242 TALAT

-1252 VKVAATS
+1252 VKVVATS
-1259 ESDSAKTDQITT
+1259 ESDSTKTAQITT
-1271 KTTIK
+1271 TTTIK

>member
-105 TSSFGEFAKKI
+105 ASSFGEFAKKI
-116 QTPNTILLVFI
+116 QTPKTILLVFI
-127 DVSGGTIYVNGGN
+127 DVSGGTIGGYA
-140 MCGVAF
+140 CGVT

-160 FSRITTAHEL
+160 FNWITTAHEL
-170 GHTFGLPHD
+170 GHTFVLPHD
-179 WRSGRHIMSY
+179 FRDGRYIMSY
-189 GPGEDKISEAAAL
+189 GPGPQDRISECAAA
-202 WLDVNPYFNKHRVD
+202 WLSLNPYFNGGRVS
-216 AEDRTST
+216 EVEQGVKVER
-223 SPPQIK
+223 
-229 DLPVIAYPPDVYHAY
+229 LPSIAYPPENLHLFFKITDPEGLYHLRFLHLHTMMHSCKTLSGNQATVK
-244 FEVTDDRLH
+244 FDTATVKGSKRVNIQTVDRN
-253 HAQLQSLPSWK
+253 
-264 KTGLS
+264 GN
-269 MHGSQTL
+269 
-276 QGERDFVKYISTGKG
+276 
-291 ARLTV
+291 AR
-296 VDVYGNS
+296 YSG
-303 NSKWI
+303 WF
-308 SFKDVKPSLI
+308 SFGDIEPTLI
-318 LDISGGIADV
+318 LDISGGVTDM
-328 PDENYTSI
+328 PNESHTSI

-344 APAEEN
+344 APTEEN

-361 LAVVSANTVNEETVS
+361 LAVVSANTVNEETLS

-436 VMMRVGS
+436 VMMQVGS

-455 VWSNATNRGY
+455 VFSNATNRGY
-465 RKHDDVFPVNLKKG
+465 RKNDDVFPVNLKKG

-487 SDGSGSWGMHV
+487 SDRSGSWGMHV

-510 PTTTPVYSV
+510 PTTNPVYSV

-530 TTNASADIEYILTVM
+530 ITNASADIEYIFTVM

-564 LRSKKEFDYG
+564 LRSKKELDND

-655 DVNIGVKYAL
+655 DVNTDVKYAL

-682 GEVTPTLSQKSVSL
+682 GKVTPTLSQKSVAL

-710 TALATIGDYTVNV
+710 TALATTGDYTVNV

-737 RTTTNVHSVPVA
+737 RTTTNVHSDA
-749 IANRN
+749 I
-754 LQDGLIG
+754 
-761 HWLFDARSGKTVSDA
+761 
-776 SGNGNNAILLN
+776 
-787 GATLELNDGKIE
+787 
-799 GALQL
+799 
-804 DGNNG
+804 
-809 AAVSD
+809 
-814 FADSINGLSAFTLA
+814 
-828 LWVKSN
+828 
-834 RANTSKGFI
+834 
-843 YTGEPDGENPAVY
+843 PD
-856 LSYDPAGTL
+856 
-865 GGGVNLIKA
+865 
-874 SVNTTEG
+874 TEDI
-881 VQTYES
+881 V
-887 ASGVQ
+887 
-892 TTEWQHI
+892 
-899 TLTWQSGEKLA
+899 
-910 LYINGMPDPSTFNGT
+910 DPS
-925 ATEGEVTGAIKLL
+925 
-938 IGRADE
+938 
-944 DRHASWDGL
+944 
-953 IDDLRIYNRVLS
+953 
-965 AEEIADL
+965 
-972 VPNALSPPVMM
+972 VMM
-983 PTYEPHNRIRGP
+983 PVYQVHNSIRGP

-1020 VSANTVNEETTSKYG
+1020 VSANTVNEETLSKYG
-1035 ANEGETVGN
+1035 ANEGDTVGD
-1044 YAWTLGEIPPNG
+1044 YTWTLGEIPPNG

-1064 IGMTENTDLDDFT
+1064 IGMTENTDLDNFT
-1077 SYALITLVSETDQS
+1077 SYALITLVSETDQP

-1114 QATNRGHNDTV
+1114 NATNRGHNDTV
-1125 DIFPVNLKKGDNL
+1125 DTFPVNLKKGDNL
-1138 LLVKVSERRGTW
+1138 LLVKVSERQGIW

-1174 IALVGS
+1174 VALVGS
-1180 NLTTEATNVWAGIKY
+1180 NLTTEATDVWAGIKY

-1227 LAPGASSKVTLTIPA
+1227 LAPGVSSKVTLTIPA

-1252 VKVAATS
+1252 VKVIATS
-1259 ESDSAKTDQITT
+1259 ESNSAKTDQITT